1 MEQDLKTPLLDNIFS
16 ALKRIQKIVKRSQRW
31 DQILFWII
39 AANALYLS
47 WSFIYHTSITSYMNR
62 SEFIEMYKLPLIAE
76 AFSVLVGILL
86 IPIKKRNQKKLRSLP
101 VTAIREIFERGEVP
115 SLIIPLSE
123 EKDPYLE
130 LIQTIFPNI
139 KDHTLKVFDREVL
152 NILIRISSLIDWDQ
166 DLGTLREILVSEIE
180 SLSEQERREYLRDFS
195 ELEKFFS
202 EL

>member
-62 SEFIEMYKLPLIAE
+62 SEFIEIYKLPLIAE
-76 AFSVLVGILL
+76 AFSVLVGLLL
-86 IPIKKRNQKKLRSLP
+86 IPIRKRNIKKLKTIP
-101 VTAIREIFERGEVP
+101 ITAIWEMVERGEVP
-115 SLIIPLSE
+115 SLIISQ
-123 EKDPYLE
+123 DPYLE
-130 LIQTIFPNI
+130 LLEEIFPHLKYSNVKI
-139 KDHTLKVFDREVL
+139 FNKDTLD
-152 NILIRISSLIDWDQ
+152 ILLRISSLTNWDQ
-166 DLGTLREILVSEIE
+166 DLESLRNILASEIT
-180 SLSEQERREYLRDFS
+180 SLSEQERAELLKNFS

>member
-1 MEQDLKTPLLDNIFS
+1 MKKEIKAPILELIISELRKIANIT
-16 ALKRIQKIVKRSQRW
+16 RRSEKW
-31 DQILFWII
+31 DRILFWLVLTV
-39 AANALYLS
+39 AFYLGL
-47 WSFIYHTSITSYMNR
+47 SFIYLVKITSYIDK
-62 SEFIEMYKLPLIAE
+62 SQFIEIYKVPLIAE

-123 EKDPYLE
+123 QEDPYLD
-130 LIQTIFPNI
+130 LIEQVFPNI
-139 KDHTLKVFDREVL
+139 KDFQTEILDGRTLDTL
-152 NILIRISSLIDWDQ
+152 LRISSLIDWDQ
-166 DLGTLREILVSEIE
+166 DIGILRDVLSSEIT
-180 SLSEQERREYLRDFS
+180 SLSEQERAEFVKKFS